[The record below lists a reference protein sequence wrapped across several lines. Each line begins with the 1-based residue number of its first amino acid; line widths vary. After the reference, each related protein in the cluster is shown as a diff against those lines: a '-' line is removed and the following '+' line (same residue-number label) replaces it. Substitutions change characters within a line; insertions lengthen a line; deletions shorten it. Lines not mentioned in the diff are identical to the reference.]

1 MVKISIIVPTYN
13 GEQYILK
20 CINSLLDQTLKEIE
34 IIVIDDGST
43 DNTKNLVLQIKDPRV
58 KYYYQKNQM
67 QGAAR
72 NYGIKLA
79 KGDYIAFVDDDDYV
93 DSKMYEKMYN
103 KAISFDSDLVV
114 CDMERFEIDGKNKT
128 IIKGI
133 NYYTSDI
140 VKNYI
145 VSSNGPTNKIIKKDI
160 LLKNDLYFL
169 ERHIYEDLAV
179 VPIYAIYAENIAYM
193 KYAPYKYVRRKHST
207 MNQEKYTKRLKD
219 IFYAYDFLFDK
230 YKKSKENYD
239 EEFEFIF
246 IYHIFLSASLRI
258 LPFKTKEARED
269 LLKINKMLKEK
280 CPNWRKNKYY
290 KKKNLKFKIACNL
303 LYYKKYKTVKLL
315 TRFI

>member
-79 KGDYIAFVDDDDYV
+79 KGEYIAFVDDDDYV

-128 IIKGI
+128 IINDLIDLIKEELNVKNVTFTQDLKEYISYEIKPNFKVCGPI
-133 NYYTSDI
+133 LGKNIKLFQDI
-140 VKNYI
+140 VKNY
-145 VSSNGPTNKIIKKDI
+145 NFNII
-160 LLKNDLYFL
+160 
-169 ERHIYEDLAV
+169 
-179 VPIYAIYAENIAYM
+179 
-193 KYAPYKYVRRKHST
+193 
-207 MNQEKYTKRLKD
+207 
-219 IFYAYDFLFDK
+219 
-230 YKKSKENYD
+230 
-239 EEFEFIF
+239 
-246 IYHIFLSASLRI
+246 
-258 LPFKTKEARED
+258 
-269 LLKINKMLKEK
+269 
-280 CPNWRKNKYY
+280 
-290 KKKNLKFKIACNL
+290 
-303 LYYKKYKTVKLL
+303 
-315 TRFI
+315 

>member
-43 DNTKNLVLQIKDPRV
+43 DNTKNLVLSIKDPRV

-79 KGDYIAFVDDDDYV
+79 KGEYIAFVDDDDYV

-140 VKNYI
+140 VRNYI

-160 LLKNDLYFL
+160 LLKNDLYF
-169 ERHIYEDLAV
+169 I
-179 VPIYAIYAENIAYM
+179 
-193 KYAPYKYVRRKHST
+193 
-207 MNQEKYTKRLKD
+207 
-219 IFYAYDFLFDK
+219 
-230 YKKSKENYD
+230 
-239 EEFEFIF
+239 
-246 IYHIFLSASLRI
+246 
-258 LPFKTKEARED
+258 
-269 LLKINKMLKEK
+269 
-280 CPNWRKNKYY
+280 
-290 KKKNLKFKIACNL
+290 
-303 LYYKKYKTVKLL
+303 
-315 TRFI
+315 